1 MLDQMNLLSS
11 LVSRCCADRSTIAM
25 IVNIGLGLPESG
37 KWPQKLRHEDRQ
49 MVHATFVITPAWALR
64 HPARANIVNT

>member
-37 KWPQKLRHEDRQ
+37 KWLQKLRHKDCQ
-49 MVHATFVITPAWALR
+49 MVHATFRYNACVGLSDILR
-64 HPARANIVNT
+64 VPIS